1 MKTLKGQ
8 LLLASARLQDP
19 NFVRSVVFLV
29 QHGDEGALGLILNRP
44 LETTVGQ
51 VCDQVLSAQCAVEG
65 FMHQG
70 GPCEGLL
77 MVLHTQ
83 EELADA
89 EVVPGVYFSTERDK
103 IESLMQSGDGDSK
116 FFVGYSGWGAGQLET
131 ELESESWLVLPA
143 DATQVFLGGE
153 ALEEQWS
160 RLTARVTLGKYI
172 DPARIPED
180 PSLN

>member
-1 MKTLKGQ
+1 MKSLKGQ

-44 LETTVGQ
+44 LETTVRQ
-51 VCDQVLSAQCAVEG
+51 VCDQVLSAPCAVEG
-65 FMHQG
+65 QMHQG

-77 MVLHTQ
+77 MVLHSQ

-89 EVVPGVYFSTERDK
+89 EVLAGVYFSTERGK
-103 IESLMQSGDGDSK
+103 IESLMQSGEGDSK
-116 FFVGYSGWGAGQLET
+116 FFVGYSGWGAGQLEM
-131 ELESESWLVLPA
+131 ELESGSWLTVPG
-143 DATQVFLGGE
+143 DATQVFLGGD
-153 ALEEQWS
+153 ALEDQWS
-160 RLTARVTLGKYI
+160 RLTARVTLAQYI
-172 DPARIPED
+172 DPERIPED